1 VFRRTAHAKTFLV
14 ADSPAMKQVVGQ
26 LGAYAD
32 GDVPVLICGEHGTG
46 RELIARV
53 LHQTSPRRHA
63 RFVAVRPTFEG
74 LDVPVPADGAGD
86 ESDERT
92 RRALRAAAGGTL
104 LVKDVCDVPAPSQ
117 RALRRAIKHRTPR
130 AERPDTSSEVYDV
143 RVVGTADLDLE
154 RAVEAKILSRELYEQ
169 LSAHRIDV
177 PPLRERT
184 EDIPTLA
191 ERWVGHYANEI
202 GRTRVTLSS
211 RAQSRLQ
218 RYPWPGN
225 VGELKSICRRLVI
238 SVERSKIESGD
249 VEEVLPLV
257 AERVP
262 LEDMAFED
270 MVKSKLAGL
279 LARIEGYPVHDLYEK
294 VLARVE
300 RPLFDL
306 VLEST
311 GGNQV
316 KAAALLGLNR
326 NTLRKK
332 LDSLGMARK
341 RRPGREDEAL
351 DGE

>member
-1 VFRRTAHAKTFLV
+1 MYRRTARAKTFLV
-14 ADSPAMKQVVGQ
+14 ADSPAMKQVVSRV
-26 LGAYAD
+26 GAYAD

-53 LHQTSPRRHA
+53 LHQAGPRRHA

-74 LDVPVPADGAGD
+74 ADVPAPADGMID
-86 ESDERT
+86 EADERT

-117 RALRRAIKHRTPR
+117 KTLRRAIKHRDRGET
-130 AERPDTSSEVYDV
+130 DEVYDV

-154 RAVEAKILSRELYEQ
+154 RAVDAKILSRELYDQ
-169 LSAHRIDV
+169 LAAHRIDV
-177 PPLRERT
+177 PPLRERV

-191 ERWVGHYANEI
+191 EKWVGHYASEV
-202 GRTRVTLSS
+202 GRTKMSLSS

-225 VGELKSICRRLVI
+225 VGELKSISRRLVI
-238 SVERSKIESGD
+238 QVERNRIEAGD
-249 VEEVLPLV
+249 VDAVLPIV

-270 MVKSKLAGL
+270 IVKSKLAGL
-279 LARIEGYPVHDLYEK
+279 LARMDGYPVHDLYEK

-306 VLEST
+306 VLERT

-316 KAAALLGLNR
+316 KAAELLGLNR

-332 LDSLGMARK
+332 LDTLGMARK

>member
-1 VFRRTAHAKTFLV
+1 MFRRTAHAKNFLV
-14 ADSPAMKQVVGQ
+14 ADSPAMKQVVAQ
-26 LGAYAD
+26 VGAYAGAD
-32 GDVPVLICGEHGTG
+32 LPVLICGEHGTG

-53 LHQTSPRRHA
+53 LHQAGPRRHA

-74 LDVPVPADGAGD
+74 ADVPAPADGASD
-86 ESDERT
+86 EADERT

-104 LVKDVCDVPAPSQ
+104 LVKDVCDVPAPAQ
-117 RALRRAIKHRTPR
+117 RTLRRAIKR
-130 AERPDTSSEVYDV
+130 AAPDSANEIYDV

-154 RAVEAKILSRELYEQ
+154 RAVDAKILSRELYEQ
-169 LSAHRIDV
+169 LAAHRIDV
-177 PPLRERT
+177 PPLRERV

-191 ERWVGHYANEI
+191 DRWVGHYANEV
-202 GRTRVTLSS
+202 GRTRVTVST
-211 RAQSRLQ
+211 RATARLQ

-225 VGELKSICRRLVI
+225 VGELKSICRRLVVQ
-238 SVERSKIESGD
+238 VERSRIEAGD
-249 VEEVLPLV
+249 VDEVLPVV

-279 LARIEGYPVHDLYEK
+279 LARMDGYPVHDLYEK

-306 VLEST
+306 VLERT

-316 KAAALLGLNR
+316 KAAELLGLNR

-341 RRPGREDEAL
+341 RPGREDDAL
-351 DGE
+351 D